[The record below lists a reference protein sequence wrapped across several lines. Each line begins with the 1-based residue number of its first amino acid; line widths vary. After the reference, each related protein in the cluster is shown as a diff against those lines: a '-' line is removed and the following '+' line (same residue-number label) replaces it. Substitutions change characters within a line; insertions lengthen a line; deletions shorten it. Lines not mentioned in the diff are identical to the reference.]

1 MKENVFLAKNNKGII
16 ASGLV
21 FLAGMLGIFILYL
34 YTTNVNKNQMV
45 FTQNGVDSFRY
56 GKPDIYITT
65 EIIED
70 ANGNK
75 NLWENGDGSWG
86 AVIEFYVH
94 NNTLA
99 FFQSYTVE
107 IYLPKETKWNK
118 EAWNGTFIHDV
129 DKFTVIP
136 ADYNYSIEAHGN
148 VKYGFVITTPKGM
161 TPESFISDFLFYKV
175 AGFFNRRIQDSPFF
189 SIFAIIAMCGVL
201 SLIAFSITEKA
212 SIDQKKNTD
221 ERVGHYIRLCAS
233 FIDVRD
239 EYTKKH
245 STHVAEYSRLIAER
259 LGKNQEDQKNIYYVG
274 MLHDVGKVMISPDIL
289 RKPGKLNHE
298 EWEEMK
304 KHTTYGAGIL
314 QDFNDIP
321 NIRDAVLYHHE
332 RFDGSGYMFGLK
344 GMSIPE
350 VARIICVADS
360 YDAMATDR
368 AYRPHL
374 SQDVIIAEIKKN
386 AGTQFDPQIADI
398 AVELIEEGKFNL
410 EV

>member
-1 MKENVFLAKNNKGII
+1 MKEKVLPVRNSKGMAASFAAFLIGIT
-16 ASGLV
+16 
-21 FLAGMLGIFILYL
+21 GIFLLYL
-34 YTTNVNKNQMV
+34 QTTSGNKNQVV
-45 FTQNGVDSFRY
+45 FSQNGTDVFQY
-56 GKPDIYITT
+56 GKPDIYIST

-70 ANGNK
+70 ENGKK
-75 NLWENGDGSWG
+75 NLWENGDGTWG
-86 AVIEFYVH
+86 AAIEFFVH

-107 IYLPKETKWNK
+107 IYLPDGTRWNN
-118 EAWNGTFIHDV
+118 ESWNGTFIHDV
-129 DKFTVIP
+129 DKLTVIP
-136 ADYNYSIEAHGN
+136 ADYNYTIDGRGN
-148 VKYGFVITTPKGM
+148 VKYGFVITTPKGI
-161 TPESFISDFLFYKV
+161 TPEIFITDYLIYKV
-175 AGFFNRRIQDSPFF
+175 AGFFNRRVQDSPLF
-189 SIFAIIAMCGVL
+189 SIFVIIALCGVL
-201 SLIAFSITEKA
+201 ALIAFSITEKA
-212 SIDQKKNTD
+212 TIDQKKNTD

-259 LGKNQEDQKNIYYVG
+259 MGKNPEEQKNIYYVG

-289 RKPGKLNHE
+289 RKPGRLNHE

-332 RFDGSGYMFGLK
+332 RFDGQGYMFGLK
-344 GMSIPE
+344 GTSIPE

-374 SQDVIIAEIKKN
+374 SQDVIIGEIKKN
-386 AGTQFDPQIADI
+386 SGTQFDPQIADI
-398 AVELIEEGKFNL
+398 AVKLIEEGKFNL
-410 EV
+410 ET